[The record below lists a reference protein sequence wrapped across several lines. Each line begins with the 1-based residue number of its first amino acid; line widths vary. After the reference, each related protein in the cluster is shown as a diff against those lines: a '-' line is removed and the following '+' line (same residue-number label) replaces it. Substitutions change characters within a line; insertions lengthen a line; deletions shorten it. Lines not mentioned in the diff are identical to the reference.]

1 MGGIMGSKPK
11 PSAAAQDAERR
22 AREAEAKAALEE
34 QQRKDDEEYR
44 RIKQRGKVSTIL
56 TTPVESGRTMLGG

>member
-1 MGGIMGSKPK
+1 MVGIMGGKPK
-11 PSAAAQDAERR
+11 VSAAAQDAERR
-22 AREAEAKAALEE
+22 AREAEAKAALED

-56 TTPVESGRTMLGG
+56 TTPVESGRTTLGG